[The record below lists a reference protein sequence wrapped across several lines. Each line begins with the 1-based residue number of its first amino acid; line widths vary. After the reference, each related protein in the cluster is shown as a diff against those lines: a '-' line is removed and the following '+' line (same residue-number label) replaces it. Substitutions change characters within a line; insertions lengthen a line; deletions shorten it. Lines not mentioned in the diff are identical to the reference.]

1 MDAQL
6 SLFKKHIKPLPEIIR
21 PKSLDDIFGQDH
33 LLKTGSV
40 FRKLIETDNF
50 GSIIFWG
57 PPGTGKT
64 TFANVIANITERKFI
79 QFNAALNGTK
89 EVKEILE
96 LANNEINFGG
106 KAIIIFIDEIHRF
119 NKSQQDLFLKPVEQG
134 QIIFIGA
141 TTENPSFAVNS
152 ALLSRC
158 SVYVLNQLT
167 DNDLYKIIDKVILHY
182 KSVNRQI
189 VIEEDA
195 KKILV
200 NYSNGDARTL
210 INIVDMA
217 ISFAKGLIK
226 NCDIITV
233 EIIKQILSTRKFAY
247 DKNGEEHYNLLSA
260 LHKSIRGSD
269 VNASLYWLSR
279 LIESGAD
286 PLIICRRLTVAASE
300 DIGLADPDALV
311 QAVSTR
317 QAVEFLGLP
326 ECKINLSQLVIYL
339 ATAPK
344 SNSAYVAIN
353 NAIKDVHEKNNDPV
367 PLNIC
372 NAESNLMK
380 NLGYGDGYK
389 YDHEYKYHY
398 TGQNFLPESLKNS
411 VYYSPG
417 ELGFE
422 KEIKRRIEFCKNLKN
437 KMGLDPRSS
446 RG

>member
-6 SLFKKHIKPLPEIIR
+6 SLFKKNIKPLPELIR
-21 PKSLDDIFGQDH
+21 PKNLDDIFGQEH
-33 LLKTGSV
+33 LLKNGSV
-40 FRKLIETDNF
+40 FRKLVETDSF

-64 TFANVIANITERKFI
+64 TLANVIANLTERKFI
-79 QFNAALNGTK
+79 NFNAALNGTK
-89 EVKEILE
+89 EVKEVID
-96 LANNEINFGG
+96 LANQEINFGG
-106 KAIIIFIDEIHRF
+106 KAIILFIDEIHRF

-134 QIIFIGA
+134 QIILIGA
-141 TTENPSFAVNS
+141 TTENPSFAVNG

-158 SVYVLNQLT
+158 SVYLLNQL
-167 DNDLYKIIDKVILHY
+167 NDQDLLNIIEKIILHY

-189 VIEEDA
+189 VIDDDA
-195 KKILV
+195 KKIVV
-200 NYSNGDARTL
+200 NYANGDARTL
-210 INIVDMA
+210 INIIEMA

-226 NCDIITV
+226 NCDIVTV
-233 EIIKQILSTRKFAY
+233 DIVKQILSTRKFAY

-269 VNASLYWLSR
+269 VNASLYWLAR

-300 DIGLADPDALV
+300 DIGLADPDAIV
-311 QAVSTR
+311 QAISVR

-344 SNSAYVAIN
+344 SNSVYIAIN
-353 NAIKDVHEKNNDPV
+353 EAIKDVHEKNNLPV

-380 NLGYGDGYK
+380 NLGYGKNYK

-398 TGQNFLPESLKNS
+398 SGQDYLPDDLKDCI
-411 VYYSPG
+411 YYNPG

-422 KEIKRRIEFCKNLKN
+422 KEVKRRMDFWKNLKSKIIEEEN
-437 KMGLDPRSS
+437 NG
-446 RG
+446 

>member
-6 SLFKKHIKPLPEIIR
+6 SLFKKNIKPLPELIR
-21 PKSLDDIFGQDH
+21 PKNLDDIFGQEH
-33 LLKTGSV
+33 LLKNGSV
-40 FRKLIETDNF
+40 FRKLVETDSF

-64 TFANVIANITERKFI
+64 TLANVIANITERKFV

-89 EVKEILE
+89 EVREILE
-96 LANNEINFGG
+96 LAEREINFGG
-106 KAIIIFIDEIHRF
+106 KAIILFIDEIHRF

-134 QIIFIGA
+134 QIILIGA
-141 TTENPSFAVNS
+141 TTENPSFAVNG

-158 SVYVLNQLT
+158 SVYTLKQLT
-167 DNDLYKIIDKVILHY
+167 DQDLYKIIDKIILHY

-189 VIEEDA
+189 VIDDDA
-195 KKILV
+195 KKIVV
-200 NYSNGDARTL
+200 NYANGDARTL
-210 INIVDMA
+210 INIIEMA

-226 NCDIITV
+226 NCDIVTV
-233 EIIKQILSTRKFAY
+233 DIVKQILSTRKFTY

-269 VNASLYWLSR
+269 VQAGIYWLAR
-279 LIESGAD
+279 LLESGAD
-286 PLIICRRLTVAASE
+286 PLIIVRRLIVAASE

-311 QAVSTR
+311 QAIAVK
-317 QAVEFLGLP
+317 QAIEHLGLP

-344 SNSAYVAIN
+344 SNSAYIAIN
-353 NAIKDVHEKNNDPV
+353 NAIKEVHEKNNLPV

-380 NLGYGDGYK
+380 NLGYGKNYK
-389 YDHEYKYHY
+389 YDHEFKYNY
-398 TGQNFLPESLKNS
+398 AGQDFLPENIKDS
-411 VYYSPG
+411 VYYTPG

-422 KEIKRRIEFCKNLKN
+422 KEVKRRMDFWKNLKSKTIEEEN
-437 KMGLDPRSS
+437 NG
-446 RG
+446 